1 MPWTTKLT
9 RETAPVY
16 KHICG
21 KLCLYH
27 NTDKEKKIIISF
39 LKIENCK
46 NLTKSPSPNEDAFCQ
61 VWLKLA
67 MWFWRRNEKLKHR

>member
-21 KLCLYH
+21 KLFLYH
-27 NTDKEKKIIISF
+27 NTDKEKKKISF
-39 LKIENCK
+39 LKIEIDGPLIAK
-46 NLTKSPSPNEDAFCQ
+46 T
-61 VWLKLA
+61 
-67 MWFWRRNEKLKHR
+67 